1 MKNILFTLAL
11 LVSFSSFGQEFT
23 NSDGI
28 PLKEISAKYIFISK
42 AQVYNKKTYVS
53 IDSGQELK
61 TGLSPNAIRLNGKKH
76 KFSSI
81 LNVINILDNY
91 TVVQFEYDETSIR
104 VLLKYINE

>member
-1 MKNILFTLAL
+1 MKKL
-11 LVSFSSFGQEFT
+11 LYVLMFISIASFGQEFT

-28 PLKEISAKYIFISK
+28 ALSEINEKYIFISK

-61 TGLSPNAIRLNGKKH
+61 TGSSPNAIKLNGKKH

-91 TVVQFEYDETSIR
+91 EVIQFEYDDTSII
-104 VLLKYINE
+104 VLLSYIKQ